1 MDRIMGKGSLQNGGG
16 GRICEH
22 CSKMREKVQTLSQK
36 LSDVKLGHEGG
47 D

>member
-1 MDRIMGKGSLQNGGG
+1 MGKGSLQNGG

-22 CSKMREKVQTLSQK
+22 CSKMRERVRTLSQK